1 MRSSYQPRH
10 TFINEKI
17 TFFLL
22 AILLITNSVK
32 GQNSNSLSYQENVVL
47 HIATNE
53 IENDMVLFRA
63 NLLPHNAT
71 KKTTQSTVLNVA
83 LLDTAG
89 VIVKK
94 QYHKIINGEVL
105 GALEIPKKLK
115 KGHYYIEA
123 YTKWMQNFPK
133 STFARQPLAYKTSLD
148 LSATKA
154 TTAPLVTV
162 EGGTLIEGIENKV
175 IVSFNEYWNSSNDY
189 TGSIIDNDNNAVSTI
204 QNYSNTLGIAFFTP
218 EANKTYSV
226 KFNDDKIHRLPAVV
240 DNGFVINVNNLDP
253 YTAKVRV
260 IASNA
265 SKSAT
270 PTLEGYSN
278 GVMRF
283 SQKLQFKSNSFVDI
297 DLDKYELPQGILEL
311 KLIDSEQNTA
321 ASRPMWIDKDAL
333 LITIEPKEDAS
344 QATHIIKVT
353 DSYDNPIETKISL
366 SALLKEG
373 DSTMQNRISDVTVA
387 DQKKEFFLKD
397 LELLASYNNMADGID
412 KKEEPKYKVQKGIDL
427 IGRAFNLENKILR
440 NTTIQIVAPS
450 TDPLVALEATT
461 NDLGILH
468 LKNLEIY
475 GDAELIFRTDGKDSE
490 TRIVKLEVLD
500 NLESLE
506 KLEAT
511 SLFKKDDT
519 DDKVVTTPSKKDK
532 NRKDESFKFD
542 DDSMVLDEV
551 KIAGRGK
558 PKRKKL
564 TPSIYN
570 IEVPPNRIKF
580 QDYDRPKSLPAL
592 LAQVAGVQVYFD
604 PINPS
609 ISIPRAN
616 GNVLF
621 VLDGI
626 PIAKAPSSPST
637 GSSSAGT
644 PAIAGLSSSGPRR
657 SGLADIM
664 TMVNP
669 SDIERIEILMDS
681 DAAIFGTRGAGG
693 VVAIY
698 TRNGAEY
705 KTVARKEGSL
715 SFRGFEPEITFEEYF
730 EGLSKKEKKNNPLV
744 VWDTSIKTDENGIA
758 LIQLPKAKTNKKLT
772 VNVSAI
778 SLEGEVGNIKTTM

>member
-17 TFFLL
+17 IFFLL
-22 AILLITNSVK
+22 TILLIINSVK

-83 LLDTAG
+83 LVDTAG

-148 LSATKA
+148 LSATKV

-175 IVSFNEYWNSSNDY
+175 IVSFNEYWDSSNDY
-189 TGSIIDNDNNAVSTI
+189 TGSIIDNDNNVVSPI

-265 SKSAT
+265 SKSTT

-297 DLDKYELPQGILEL
+297 DLDKYELSQGILEL

-321 ASRPMWIDKDAL
+321 ASRPMWIDKNAL
-333 LITIEPKEDAS
+333 LITIEPQEDTS

-373 DSTMQNRISDVTVA
+373 DSRMQNRISDVTIA

-412 KKEEPKYKVQKGIDL
+412 KNEEPKYRVQKGIDL
-427 IGRAFNLENKILR
+427 IGRAYNLENRILR
-440 NTTIQIVAPS
+440 NTPIQVLAPS
-450 TDPLVALEATT
+450 SNPPLALEVST

-475 GDAELIFRTDGKDSE
+475 GDIDLIFRTEGEESE
-490 TRIVKLEVLD
+490 TRIVKLEVISD
-500 NLESLE
+500 MESIE
-506 KLEAT
+506 KLEAS
-511 SLFKKDDT
+511 SLFNQDDEIKYT
-519 DDKVVTTPSKKDK
+519 EKGKVISIDSKDK
-532 NRKDESFKFD
+532 NVTDESFKFD

-551 KIAGRGK
+551 KLATRGK
-558 PKRKKL
+558 AKRKKL
-564 TPSIYN
+564 SPSLYN

-580 QDYDRPKSLPAL
+580 QDFDRPKSLPL
-592 LAQVAGVQVYFD
+592 LLSQIAGLQVFFD
-604 PINPS
+604 PFNPS
-609 ISIPRAN
+609 VRMPSGN
-616 GNVLF
+616 GSLLF

-626 PIAKAPSSPST
+626 PLSKQGNGPDLSGGSLGSVAPVRT
-637 GSSSAGT
+637 
-644 PAIAGLSSSGPRR
+644 
-657 SGLADIM
+657 GLADIM
-664 TMVNP
+664 TMVNA
-669 SDIERIEILMDS
+669 SDIDRIELLMNS

-693 VVAIY
+693 VVMIY
-698 TRNGAEY
+698 TRNGSEY
-705 KTVARKEGSL
+705 NSVSRKEGTL
-715 SFRGFEPEITFEEYF
+715 SYRGYEPEITFVEYL
-730 EGLSKKEKKNNPLV
+730 EGLSKKDKKNNPLV
-744 VWDTSIKTDENGIA
+744 IWNTSITTDKNGSA
-758 LIQLPKAKTNKKLT
+758 LIQLPRKEENKTLS
-772 VNVSAI
+772 VNISAI
-778 SLEGEVGNIKTTM
+778 SLEGEVGSIKTTM